1 MLTKELLYEVKSM
14 LERRWTASE
23 IAHKLCQPKLVIEL
37 AIHRLAKP

>member
-1 MLTKELLYEVKSM
+1 MLTKELLHEVKSM

-37 AIHRLAKP
+37 AIQNLAKT